1 MESKKI
7 LYHATSSD
15 YEQFDL
21 AYTISQ
27 MGIHLGSKEQAANVI
42 NSILNNNED
51 EDNDKDIF
59 LLTVECEFK
68 KTIRLEDFG
77 GWQGF
82 QLVLKINEMLN
93 TNINTSASDRQ
104 IRSKLISLG
113 YDSVVYSN
121 DFEGEGDS
129 YISLIPNKQTKI
141 LKKEKIPNVD
151 DIENYLLHKTKGIEN
166 TPKKLNYG

>member
-1 MESKKI
+1 MTNKKI
-7 LYHATSSD
+7 LYHATGSD

-21 AYTISQ
+21 AYTSSQ

-68 KTIRLEDFG
+68 NAIRLEDFG

-82 QLVLKINEMLN
+82 QLVLKINEMLD
-93 TNINTSASDRQ
+93 IKLSTSASDRQ
-104 IRSKLISLG
+104 IRSKLIELG

-141 LKKEKIPNVD
+141 LKKEKIPKVD
-151 DIENYLLHKTKGIEN
+151 DIEEYLLYKTKGTN
-166 TPKKLNYG
+166 NNPTKLNYG